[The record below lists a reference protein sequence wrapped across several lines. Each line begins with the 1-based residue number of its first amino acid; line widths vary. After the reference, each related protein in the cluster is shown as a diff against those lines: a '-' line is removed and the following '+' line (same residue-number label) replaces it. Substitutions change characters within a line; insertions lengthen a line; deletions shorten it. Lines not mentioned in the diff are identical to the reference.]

1 MAKGN
6 IAKEQIFKK
15 MLEVFEGSFIYN
27 NGKELRIP
35 WDEGNGEIQIK
46 VALTCA
52 KENVSIAGENSPKDA
67 AAAFSENSTSNFPEP
82 LATVAEPTPE
92 EKQNVEDLLKALGLN

>member
-1 MAKGN
+1 MAKGSL
-6 IAKEQIFKK
+6 AKEQIFEK

-52 KENVSIAGENSPKDA
+52 KENVDPTGEVLPKSA
-67 AAAFSENSTSNFPEP
+67 AAAPVENYTNNFPEP
-82 LATVAEPTPE
+82 KKMVEPTPE
-92 EKQNVEDLLKALGLN
+92 EKQNVEDLLKALGLD